1 MSEIVA
7 GIRLPDSAIAR
18 AATQLVRDTEDDLLY
33 NHSRR
38 VFLWGALTGERR
50 GLKYDPELLY
60 LGAMFHDM
68 GLTETHSSPD
78 LRFEVDGANA
88 ARDFMKSYGVPER
101 DIEDV
106 WTAIAL
112 HTTPGIPEHMRPTIA
127 LVTAGVEMDVLG
139 IAYHEFT
146 HEQRDHV
153 CAHHPR
159 ETNFKE
165 NIIEHFANGH
175 YQEAA
180 DDVRK
185 CEGRRPGT
193 EGHELCPPELLL
205 DHPGLSLAK
214 LRSSLL
220 RTRKSRWASSVNFSS
235 PHHIR
240 RLFPPSSG

>member
-7 GIRLPDSAIAR
+7 GIRVPDSAIAR
-18 AATQLVRDTEDDLLY
+18 AATHLVRSTEDDLLY

-38 VFLWGALTGERR
+38 VFFWGALAGERR
-50 GLKYDPELLY
+50 RLKFDPELLY

-68 GLTETHSSPD
+68 GLTDKYSNPD

-101 DIEDV
+101 DVEDV

-139 IAYHEFT
+139 IAYHDFT
-146 HEQRDHV
+146 PEQRNQV

-159 ETNFKE
+159 EANFKE
-165 NIIEHFANGH
+165 NIINHFANGIVGKPLTTFGNVK
-175 YQEAA
+175 A
-180 DDVRK
+180 DVLALKDMNYVRQ
-185 CEGRRPGT
+185 
-193 EGHELCPPELLL
+193 
-205 DHPGLSLAK
+205 
-214 LRSSLL
+214 
-220 RTRKSRWASSVNFSS
+220 NFCAIILGS
-235 PHHIR
+235 PW
-240 RLFPPSSG
+240 PS

>member
-1 MSEIVA
+1 MHEVVA
-7 GIRLPDSAIAR
+7 GISVPDSTIAR

-38 VFLWGALTGERR
+38 VFFWGALAGERR

-68 GLTETHSSPD
+68 GLTKAYSSPN

-88 ARDFMKSYGVPER
+88 AREFMKGYGVPER

-139 IAYHEFT
+139 VGYHNFT

-153 CAHHPR
+153 CVHHPR
-159 ETNFKE
+159 EANFKE
-165 NIIEHFANGH
+165 SIIDHFAEGIIKKPETTFGNVK
-175 YQEAA
+175 A
-180 DDVRK
+180 DV
-185 CEGRRPGT
+185 
-193 EGHELCPPELLL
+193 
-205 DHPGLSLAK
+205 LALK
-214 LRSSLL
+214 DPDYKRM
-220 RTRKSRWASSVNFSS
+220 NFCSIILGS
-235 PHHIR
+235 AW
-240 RLFPPSSG
+240 PS